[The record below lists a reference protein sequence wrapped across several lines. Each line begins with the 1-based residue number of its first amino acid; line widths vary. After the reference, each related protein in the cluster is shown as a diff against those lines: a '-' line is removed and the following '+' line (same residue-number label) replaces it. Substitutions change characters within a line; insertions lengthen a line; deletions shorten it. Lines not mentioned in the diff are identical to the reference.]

1 MTNAQIELLD
11 EYLMAFQDYLEGA
24 GEAALQ
30 RAYELGRQAMDE
42 GAGILDMAAIH
53 QQVLNKALL
62 GAESAA
68 DAASV
73 AKAAAAFSAE
83 SLSPFEITHRSFKA
97 AYSALKVSEER
108 YQELFEN
115 AKDIVFTLDMEDNFT
130 SINRAG
136 EEVSGYKRSEALKMN
151 FADILSA
158 ESLELFQ
165 KMRETKPGEGGPIT
179 YELEMA
185 TRDGRLV
192 PFEVSTR
199 LIYEHGRPV
208 GVQAIGRDISVRKRA
223 EEIERESKER
233 FRLIFEN
240 IRDYAIV
247 TLDTAGRITGWN
259 PGARRIYGYTDEESL
274 GRSFA
279 NFFLPKDAKANR
291 PEQLLRMAETEGRVE
306 DEGWRLRKEGTRFW
320 AHVVMT
326 ALRDPS
332 GRLRGYAKVTRDM
345 TERRR
350 QEEALQRMNE
360 ALDQQTTRI
369 AHALHDESGQLLA
382 SVHIA
387 LEEVAG
393 QMPAGARA
401 RFQKVKHLLDQ
412 IEDQL
417 RRFSHE
423 LRPTILDDL
432 GLVPALEFLAQ
443 SVSKRTGMAV
453 TVECSKDG
461 RFAPP
466 VEAALYRISQEALT
480 NVARHAKA
488 SQVNIQIQSEAE
500 MITGSIKDNGRG
512 FDTAAVLRKGRRGF
526 GLHGVQARIE
536 ALGGTFFISSKPRQ
550 GTTLRFTIPA

>member
-1 MTNAQIELLD
+1 
-11 EYLMAFQDYLEGA
+11 
-24 GEAALQ
+24 
-30 RAYELGRQAMDE
+30 
-42 GAGILDMAAIH
+42 
-53 QQVLNKALL
+53 
-62 GAESAA
+62 
-68 DAASV
+68 
-73 AKAAAAFSAE
+73 
-83 SLSPFEITHRSFKA
+83 
-97 AYSALKVSEER
+97 
-108 YQELFEN
+108 
-115 AKDIVFTLDMEDNFT
+115 
-130 SINRAG
+130 
-136 EEVSGYKRSEALKMN
+136 
-151 FADILSA
+151 
-158 ESLELFQ
+158 
-165 KMRETKPGEGGPIT
+165 
-179 YELEMA
+179 
-185 TRDGRLV
+185 
-192 PFEVSTR
+192 
-199 LIYEHGRPV
+199 
-208 GVQAIGRDISVRKRA
+208 
-223 EEIERESKER
+223 
-233 FRLIFEN
+233 
-240 IRDYAIV
+240 
-247 TLDTAGRITGWN
+247 
-259 PGARRIYGYTDEESL
+259 
-274 GRSFA
+274 
-279 NFFLPKDAKANR
+279 
-291 PEQLLRMAETEGRVE
+291 
-306 DEGWRLRKEGTRFW
+306 
-320 AHVVMT
+320 
-326 ALRDPS
+326 
-332 GRLRGYAKVTRDM
+332 
-345 TERRR
+345 
-350 QEEALQRMNE
+350 MNE